1 MSQTIGGVAGAGA
14 HADTASTIRSYLV
27 ETFLLGSDDGFAD
40 DESLL
45 ESGIIDSTG
54 VMEVVVFLEEQF
66 AIAVDDD
73 ELVAD
78 NLDSVTRL
86 AAFVSRKAA
95 AAAGAG

>member
-1 MSQTIGGVAGAGA
+1 M
-14 HADTASTIRSYLV
+14 ASTIDDVQGIDRASRIRAYLV
-27 ETFLLGSDDGFAD
+27 ETFLLGDDDGFDD

-66 AIAVDDD
+66 AITIDDD

-78 NLDSVTRL
+78 NLDSVSRL
-86 AAFVSRKAA
+86 AAFVARKIEI
-95 AAAGAG
+95 GSP

>member
-1 MSQTIGGVAGAGA
+1 MSPTIGGVAGPSA
-14 HADTASTIRSYLV
+14 HADTAASIRAYLV

-66 AIAVDDD
+66 AIAIDDD

-78 NLDSVTRL
+78 NLDSVARL
-86 AAFVSRKAA
+86 ATFVARKA
-95 AAAGAG
+95 GTG